1 MAIQTYYSVL
11 NTVASASG
19 DISTVAGLTKI
30 TGLPAFDKDTCIATK
45 AAATTFT
52 TLDTN
57 ATISAS
63 GATLTWTTNPTTS
76 ITGEVLEVSKAGV
89 TYLAYIITGGSGAT
103 VTVGWIG
110 ANGTPA
116 DAAGYTV
123 VRKGATFTKVVFAA
137 PAAVTNY
144 NLGVKFISSA
154 VAEPTKVLNWEYTST
169 ASTAAADLQD
179 SFYTW
184 ANTLLSGS
192 GYFVAKNST
201 TTVIIYNPTNAT
213 FSITPVTASGFTS
226 PTVTQY
232 ATATKSSGA
241 IKGYGADLIARE
253 GYPVSSTPTANDGI
267 VSTANYTVYDF
278 VAQNVSPAGVLNS
291 VQYALLINVGSAN
304 SSTLIGTLDSTF
316 GT

>member
-1 MAIQTYYSVL
+1 MAIQTYYSIL
-11 NTVASASG
+11 NTIPASTV
-19 DISTVAGLTKI
+19 STVAGLNVI
-30 TGLPAFDKDTCIATK
+30 TGLPPFDASTCVATK
-45 AAATTFT
+45 TLGTSSWLT
-52 TLDTN
+52 PLDTN
-57 ATISAS
+57 GAVGSS
-63 GATLTWTTNPTTS
+63 GTTLTTTS
-76 ITGEVLEVSKAGV
+76 ITTTTGDVLEVSKAGV
-89 TYLAYIITGGSGAT
+89 TYLAYILTGGTGTSVA
-103 VTVGWIG
+103 VAWIG
-110 ANGTPA
+110 PNGTPA
-116 DAAGYTV
+116 DASGYTV

-137 PAAVTNY
+137 PSAVTNY

-169 ASTAAADLQD
+169 ASTTAADLQD

-201 TTVIIYNPTNAT
+201 TTVIIYNPTNAN

-232 ATATKSSGA
+232 ATATKSSAA

-253 GYPVSSTPTANDGI
+253 GYPVASTSTANDGI
-267 VSTANYTVYDF
+267 VSTAVYTAWDIQV
-278 VAQNVSPAGVLNS
+278 QNVSPAGVLNLT
-291 VQYALLINVGSAN
+291 QYTVLANV
-304 SSTLIGTLDSTF
+304 SSTNYGTAVTAIDGIL